1 MKPFN
6 YEEAKKDLSKIV
18 TRDQRHFEVLD
29 IHLLRADIPYPLIVA
44 YRDEEERVGTHVFTK
59 DGKFTAGAEEESE
72 LDLFLK
78 EDKGLIDWTKLP
90 EDTLVETTEGLRYF
104 QSSMENHQARVFV
117 YDYGASSQTAGD
129 MICGTSKAKLVEQ
142 PEFTVWR
149 GGYCP
154 VPEGVLVEAILRDG
168 TVITQEGAT
177 LRWRHKGYGGNYEED
192 YKEYDIIAY
201 RIIGVADGYSPYF
214 QGREF

>member
-29 IHLLRADIPYPLIVA
+29 IYLLRADIPYPLVVA
-44 YRDEEERVGTHVFTK
+44 YRDGEDYVGTFEFTT
-59 DGKFTAGAEEESE
+59 DGKYSAGEKDESD

-78 EDKGLIDWTKLP
+78 EDKKLIDWSELP
-90 EDTLVETTEGLRYF
+90 DDTLIETTEGLRYF
-104 QSSMENHQARVFV
+104 NCAMEDAHAKRV
-117 YDYGASSQTAGD
+117 YAYMGGSTSETSGD
-129 MICGTSKAKLVEQ
+129 CIDGFSKAKLVEE

-149 GGYCP
+149 GGDCP

-168 TVITQEGAT
+168 TVITREGT
-177 LRWRHKGYGGNYEED
+177 RVRWSCRKIGD
-192 YKEYDIIAY
+192 DIIAY
-201 RIIGVADGYSPYF
+201 RIIGVREDYSPYF